1 MYGRE
6 QRVLLRHYLERGLS
20 KAEIARQL
28 GVARRTVYHWIAA
41 GQLDRELDEAP
52 VRYAARPPV
61 ARKLDAFRGIIEARL
76 AEFPRL
82 SATRLWE
89 EIRAAG
95 YAGGYT
101 QVKAHVRQVRPAPAA
116 DPVVRFETP
125 PGRQGQV
132 DFAEFRLPWGKR
144 YALVVVL
151 AHSRLLWLQ
160 FYPRQTMAV
169 LIRGLE
175 EAFAFFGGV
184 PAELLFDQMKA
195 VIVEDERAIGGRLL
209 ENAEFMRFAAHW
221 GFRIRA
227 CRPYRAKT
235 KGKVERP
242 IGYVRQGFFYGR
254 SFLND
259 ADLNAQAL
267 SWLTQTANVR
277 RHRTTTEAPRVRFE
291 RDERVLLRPL
301 AMHPYRSLV
310 MAASK
315 PSLPRQPRA
324 PVLLTVERRPLAFY
338 DRLNGV
344 AP

>member
-20 KAEIARQL
+20 KAEVAREL
-28 GVARRTVYHWIAA
+28 GVSRRTVYHWIGT
-41 GQLDRELDEAP
+41 GQLGRELDAAA
-52 VRYAARPPV
+52 VRYGPRPPV
-61 ARKLDAFRGIIEARL
+61 ARKIDAFRGIIEGRL
-76 AEFPRL
+76 REFPKLTAIRL
-82 SATRLWE
+82 FA

-101 QVKAHVRQVRPAPAA
+101 QLKEYVRQVRPAPAP

-125 PGRQGQV
+125 PGQQAQV
-132 DFAEFRLPWGKR
+132 DFAEFHLPWGKR

-151 AHSRLLWLQ
+151 AYSRLLWLQ
-160 FYPRQTMAV
+160 FYARQTMAV

-195 VIVEDERAIGGRLL
+195 VVIDDEREIGGRLL
-209 ENAEFMRFAAHW
+209 ENAEFVRFAAHW
-221 GFRIRA
+221 SFRIRA
-227 CRPYRAKT
+227 CRPYRART

-242 IGYVRQGFFYGR
+242 IGYVRQSFFYGR
-254 SFLND
+254 NFLND

-267 SWLTQTANVR
+267 SWLTQTANAR
-277 RHRTTTEAPRVRFE
+277 THRTTTEAPRVRFE

-301 AMHPYRSLV
+301 ALRPYRSLAL
-310 MAASK
+310 AAT
-315 PSLPRQPRA
+315 QPTPPA
-324 PVLLTVERRPLAFY
+324 TPQYPALLTVERRPLAWY
-338 DRLNGV
+338 DRLAGV
-344 AP
+344 GR

>member
-20 KAEIARQL
+20 KAEIAREL
-28 GVARRTVYHWIAA
+28 GVARRTVYHWIAT

-61 ARKLDAFRGIIEARL
+61 ARKIDAFRGIIEARL

-101 QVKAHVRQVRPAPAA
+101 QVKEHVRQVRPTPAA

-125 PGRQGQV
+125 PGHQGQV

-151 AHSRLLWLQ
+151 GHSRLLWLQ

-195 VIVEDERAIGGRLL
+195 VIVEDEREIGGRLL

-259 ADLNAQAL
+259 DDLNAQAL

-277 RHRTTTEAPRVRFE
+277 IHRTTPEAPRVRFE
-291 RDERVLLRPL
+291 RDERVLLQPL
-301 AMHPYRSLV
+301 AMRPYRSLV
-310 MAASK
+310 LAASK
-315 PSLPRQPRA
+315 PTLPRQPRA
-324 PVLLTVERRPLAFY
+324 PALLSVERRPLAVY
-338 DRLNGV
+338 DRLTGV